1 MRGLGLWRACAR
13 ARDLITKHHHTSVC
27 LVFLREVRSSLF
39 LTVPA
44 CERHAEGLGPGAER
58 DVGQQEEAGSHAA
71 TAASNPRPVMAQQTA
86 AGRRCL
92 RAFVSGFF
100 VAVPVTVTVLDRV
113 AYVARVEGA
122 SMQPSLNPEGTSQC
136 DIVLLN
142 RWSVRNF
149 QVQRGDIVSV
159 VLPASEDI
167 DGDRVSVSGRW
178 LLNTSWNQYLGDE
191 PRSPRDPQQKI
202 IKRVIGLEGDFIRT
216 LSYKNRYV
224 RVPDGHFWIEGDHHG
239 HSLDSN
245 NFGPV
250 SVGLLHGRASH
261 IIWPP
266 RRWAR
271 IRASLPPNRGPL
283 YAEEE
288 DG

>member
-159 VLPASEDI
+159 V
-167 DGDRVSVSGRW
+167 
-178 LLNTSWNQYLGDE
+178 
-191 PRSPRDPQQKI
+191 
-202 IKRVIGLEGDFIRT
+202 T

-245 NFGPV
+245 NFGPWKLMEVKSSRQPAHSCHILFFTESRKV